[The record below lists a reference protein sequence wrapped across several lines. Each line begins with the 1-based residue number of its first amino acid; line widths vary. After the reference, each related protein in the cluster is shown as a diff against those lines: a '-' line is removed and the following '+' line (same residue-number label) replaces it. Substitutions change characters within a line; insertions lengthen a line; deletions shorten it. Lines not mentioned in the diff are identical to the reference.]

1 MGNVNNG
8 GSCVCGGGDIGDPYT
23 FCSIFQYNK
32 NCSKKIK
39 SYNLKK
45 NKMVNR
51 EKKEEKEREK
61 RKRR

>member
-1 MGNVNNG
+1 M
-8 GSCVCGGGDIGDPYT
+8 CGGGDIGDPYT